1 MITVLLQRLKKILRR
16 KHIPLV
22 EHSSKVV
29 IGSVVGNGFGVQG
42 SVDSWL
48 PSLHGQAIQ
57 LHCRSDAAC
66 KKEKDGSRDPL
77 FNNVQKRQII
87 IKGAMCDF

>member
-1 MITVLLQRLKKILRR
+1 MHRLKD
-16 KHIPLV
+16 IPLV

-57 LHCRSDAAC
+57 LHCRSNAAC
-66 KKEKDGSRDPL
+66 KKEIDGSYC
-77 FNNVQKRQII
+77 
-87 IKGAMCDF
+87 IK

>member
-1 MITVLLQRLKKILRR
+1 MQRLKDV
-16 KHIPLV
+16 PLV

-66 KKEKDGSRDPL
+66 KKEIDGSSC
-77 FNNVQKRQII
+77 
-87 IKGAMCDF
+87 IKCKIFDHPSFDYNINSA